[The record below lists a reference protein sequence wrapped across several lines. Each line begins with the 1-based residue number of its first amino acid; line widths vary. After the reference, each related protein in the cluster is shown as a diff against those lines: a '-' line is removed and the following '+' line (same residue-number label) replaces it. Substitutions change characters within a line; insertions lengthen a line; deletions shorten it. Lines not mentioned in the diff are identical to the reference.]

1 MSKSKSKIVKEFA
14 PYKKHIREINK
25 NLKSIERE
33 YGKDV
38 ANYYRNQISLPSSDY
53 ISKNGSISISAYKW
67 SNVMNVQKEAL
78 MKVNIPMV
86 KDLKTEAKERL
97 EDSGLLGALKD
108 THKEE
113 LSGIRDLVKAG
124 EIDKE
129 TADIFI
135 KDYKKNYKQDIN
147 ELIIKEVQSRISVES
162 KFDDIKEEYYE
173 YMNKYAMQLDNE
185 QEFRDLMAE
194 LATGKDTGTK
204 SYSEL
209 ADWMERAYS
218 MIH

>member
-1 MSKSKSKIVKEFA
+1 MSRSKSKVVKEFA
-14 PYKKHIREINK
+14 PYKKRIREINK

-38 ANYYRNQISLPSSDY
+38 ANYYRDQISLPSSDY

-67 SNVMNVQKEAL
+67 SDAMDVQKESL
-78 MKVNIPMV
+78 MKVDIPTI
-86 KDLKTEAKERL
+86 KDLKEAAKERL
-97 EDSGLLGALKD
+97 EDSGILGALKD
-108 THKEE
+108 LHKEE
-113 LSGIRDLVKAG
+113 IAGIRDLVKTG

-135 KDYKKNYKQDIN
+135 KDYKKNYRQDIN

-162 KFDDIKEEYYE
+162 SFDSIKEEYYE
-173 YMNKYAMQLDNE
+173 YMKKYAMQLDNE

-194 LATGKDTGTK
+194 LATGKGTGIK

>member
-1 MSKSKSKIVKEFA
+1 MSRSKSKVVKEFA
-14 PYKKHIREINK
+14 PYKKRIREINK

-38 ANYYRNQISLPSSDY
+38 ANYFRDQISLPSSDY
-53 ISKNGSISISAYKW
+53 ISKSGSISISAYKW
-67 SNVMNVQKEAL
+67 SDAMDVQKESL

-97 EDSGLLGALKD
+97 EDRGLLSDLKD
-108 THKEE
+108 LHKEE
-113 LSGIRDLVKAG
+113 IAGIKNLVKAD

-135 KDYKKNYKQDIN
+135 KDYKKNYRQDIN
-147 ELIIKEVQSRISVES
+147 DLIIQEVQSKVAVEGN
-162 KFDDIKEEYYE
+162 FDSIREEYYE
-173 YMNKYAMQLDNE
+173 YMKKYAYQLDNE
-185 QEFRDLMAE
+185 QEYINLLNE
-194 LATGKDTGTK
+194 LATGKGTGIK

-209 ADWMERAYS
+209 ANWMEKAKS
-218 MIH
+218 MIK